1 MSTIY
6 EDMEMFDEQL
16 EAELLEEPE
25 VDVGLDNWEIENSE
39 DDELEEE
46 NLDKSD
52 DTEESELTPEEEEI
66 IVDLLRM
73 VNDSLDKVLSSAIQK
88 LLELNKTQEIQMR
101 SETVELE
108 SGETYLLQ
116 LAFLPSESN
125 PEEGCWIPVNA
136 ELISEKPK
144 RKRSY
149 RPLPKFWQYI
159 QKNQDTATRRRI
171 KERIDYS
178 LQCPMNFL
186 VDVLD
191 EWEKPYKRKRIVGEP
206 VENFLVDVKGGRADS
221 HQTQKVREYAERID
235 KAIKKYHIEKMK
247 QNDKDDN
254 SAYIFLCEELEEMT
268 KELKKSIRKMSQKT
282 MSQMIRLAMGC
293 DKSVGIAAD
302 VRGTYSKYGNK
313 ILKILYDYDRDLFL
327 SCFKKG
333 EQLDKSDI
341 NKDK

>member
-6 EDMEMFDEQL
+6 EDMEMLDEQL
-16 EAELLEEPE
+16 ETELLEIPE
-25 VDVGLDNWEIENSE
+25 DDVGLDNWVVGDLE
-39 DDELEEE
+39 DDEPKEET
-46 NLDKSD
+46 LDESD
-52 DTEESELTPEEEEI
+52 DTEESELTPEEES

-73 VNDSLDKVLSSAIQK
+73 LNDSLDKVLSSAIQK

-101 SETVELE
+101 SEVVELE

-125 PEEGCWIPVNA
+125 PEKGWWIPVDVD
-136 ELISEKPK
+136 LIFGKPK
-144 RKRSY
+144 RKRRY
-149 RPLPKFWQYI
+149 RALPKFWQYT

-171 KERIDYS
+171 KEHIDYS

-186 VDVLD
+186 VDVWD
-191 EWEKPYKRKRIVGEP
+191 EWEKPYKRKRTGGVP
-206 VENFLVDVKGGRADS
+206 TENFLVDVKGGRADS

-235 KAIKKYHIEKMK
+235 KAIKKYHIEKLK

-254 SAYIFLCEELEEMT
+254 SAYIFLCEELDEAT
-268 KELKKSIRKMSQKT
+268 AELKKSIRKMSQKT

-293 DKSVGIAAD
+293 DKFVGITAD

-333 EQLDKSDI
+333 EQLNESDI

>member
-6 EDMEMFDEQL
+6 EEMQMLDEQL
-16 EAELLEEPE
+16 ETELLED
-25 VDVGLDNWEIENSE
+25 DVGLDNWEFEDSE

-46 NLDKSD
+46 NLDKTD
-52 DTEESELTPEEEEI
+52 DSEESELTPEEEEI
-66 IVDLLRM
+66 IVELLSM
-73 VNDSLDKVLSSAIQK
+73 LNDSLDKVLSNAIQK

-101 SETVELE
+101 SEVVELE

-116 LAFLPSESN
+116 LAFLPSEINS
-125 PEEGCWIPVNA
+125 EKGWWIPVDVD
-136 ELISEKPK
+136 LIFGKPK
-144 RKRSY
+144 RKRRY
-149 RPLPKFWQYI
+149 RALPKFWQYI

-186 VDVLD
+186 VDVWD
-191 EWEKPYKRKRIVGEP
+191 EWEKPYKRKRAGGVP
-206 VENFLVDVKGGRADS
+206 TENFLVNVKGGRADS
-221 HQTQKVREYAERID
+221 HQTQKVRAYAERID
-235 KAIKKYHIEKMK
+235 KAIKKYHIEKLK

-254 SAYIFLCEELEEMT
+254 SAYISLCEELEEAT
-268 KELKKSIRKMSQKT
+268 EELKKSIRKMNQKT

-293 DKSVGIAAD
+293 DKSVGITAE

-333 EQLDKSDI
+333 EQLNESDI

>member
-6 EDMEMFDEQL
+6 EDMEMLDEQL
-16 EAELLEEPE
+16 ETELQDMPE
-25 VDVGLDNWEIENSE
+25 DDVGLENWEFEEPE

-46 NLDKSD
+46 TESD
-52 DTEESELTPEEEEI
+52 DTEELELTPEEES

-73 VNDSLDKVLSSAIQK
+73 LNDSLDKVLSNAIQK

-101 SETVELE
+101 SEVVELE

-116 LAFLPSESN
+116 LAFLPGETD
-125 PEEGCWIPVNA
+125 PEKGCWIPVGA
-136 ELISEKPK
+136 DLISEKPK
-144 RKRSY
+144 KKRSY

-159 QKNQDTATRRRI
+159 KKNQDTATRQRI

-186 VDVLD
+186 EDVLD
-191 EWEKPYKRKRIVGEP
+191 EWEKPHKRKRVVGEP
-206 VENFLVDVKGGRADS
+206 TEKFLVDVKGGRADS
-221 HQTQKVREYAERID
+221 HQTQKIRAYAERID
-235 KAIKKYHIEKMK
+235 KAIKKYHIEKLK

-254 SAYIFLCEELEEMT
+254 SAYIFLCEELEEAT
-268 KELKKSIRKMSQKT
+268 EELKKSIRKMNQKT

-293 DKSVGIAAD
+293 DKSVGITAD

-327 SCFKKG
+327 SCFKRG
-333 EQLDKSDI
+333 EQLNESDI